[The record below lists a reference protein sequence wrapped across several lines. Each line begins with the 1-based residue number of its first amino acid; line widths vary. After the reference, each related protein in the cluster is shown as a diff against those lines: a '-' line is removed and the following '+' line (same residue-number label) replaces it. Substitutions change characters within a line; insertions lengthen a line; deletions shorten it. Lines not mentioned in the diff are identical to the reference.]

1 MPQSTALTQ
10 LSRLDDLADLL
21 ADGSLHTWT
30 ALGEALRV
38 SPRTVARD
46 IEILRSRGM
55 AIEGALGPGGGVC
68 LKAGWPSTTSVLR
81 ESEAME
87 LLLALSISEAMG
99 LSMQPHQLASIRA
112 RLAKTFAPADKSRIT
127 QLRHR
132 VRVATPVKMEVRVT
146 QMQEEP
152 NARPTLLSAFFKM
165 QTLSFNYLDASL
177 KSSFRYVEPHYLVCA
192 WPFWY
197 ILAWDTEGNGI
208 RTFRMDRI
216 KNAQLAGSY
225 FRLKASEP
233 FWRACND
240 VGISL

>member
-1 MPQSTALTQ
+1 MPQSTVLTQ
-10 LSRLDDLADLL
+10 LDRLDDLADLL
-21 ADGSLHTWT
+21 ADASLHTLS
-30 ALGEALRV
+30 ALGETLAV

-46 IEILRSRGM
+46 IAVLRSRGM
-55 AIEGALGPGGGVC
+55 VIEGALGPGGGVC

-99 LSMQPHQLASIRA
+99 LSMQPTQLASIRA
-112 RLAKTFAPADKSRIT
+112 RLAKTFAPADKSRIS
-127 QLRHR
+127 QLRLR
-132 VRVATPVKMEVRVT
+132 VRVASPVRMEVRAT
-146 QMQEEP
+146 QMPEEP
-152 NARPTLLSAFFKM
+152 TARHCILNAFFRM
-165 QTLSFNYLDASL
+165 QVLWFDYTDASL
-177 KSSFRYVEPHYLVCA
+177 QSSRRQVEPHYLVCA

-197 ILAWDTEGNGI
+197 VVAWDTERQAI

-216 KNAQLAGSY
+216 KNPQLAGLQ
-225 FRLKASEP
+225 FRLKSSEP